1 MKKLLILS
9 LLSMQLL
16 AQNPKLFDTLG
27 NQMYN
32 TIEEVKLLEDIVVF
46 QNNATF
52 IKKYIK
58 DTESLWAEGI
68 LLDDSSKAELKKNYL
83 NNLRTL
89 AKGYDNVMRSVNRRL
104 EESIKNS
111 DAKSFAQIIDTNL
124 TPVGA
129 ETPEVISFYKKH
141 VQSTIKVERLESYLE
156 SIKPPKKPITV
167 AGPSKVERIEAK
179 AKEIERQR
187 RLEQDK
193 IEKEKKKA
201 LINEQIKESK

>member
-9 LLSMQLL
+9 LLSIQLL

-32 TIEEVKLLEDIVVF
+32 SIENVKKLEDIVVF
-46 QNNATF
+46 QNNYAF
-52 IKKYIK
+52 LKQYIK

-68 LLDDSSKAELKKNYL
+68 LLDDSSKERLKKKYL
-83 NNLRTL
+83 SDLRTL
-89 AKGYDNVMRSVNRRL
+89 SKGYDNIMRSVRHRL
-104 EESIKNS
+104 EESIATR

-129 ETPEVISFYKKH
+129 ETPEVVEFYKEY
-141 VQSTIKVERLESYLE
+141 VRATIKVERLEAYLE

-167 AGPSKVERIEAK
+167 AGPSKIERVEAR
-179 AKEIERQR
+179 AKEIERKR
-187 RLEQDK
+187 KIEQER
-193 IEKEKKKA
+193 IEKEKREA
-201 LINEQIKESK
+201 LIKEQLKESK